1 VSFDST
7 MRSNLSVGLPIDLA
21 CYREGNLT
29 LDLEYH
35 ITQDDP
41 YFSQISRRWSE
52 GLRGVFA
59 SLPNPDW
66 LAPSDLSNGSGY

>member
-21 CYREGNLT
+21 CYDQNSLR
-29 LDLEYH
+29 LDRVQH
-35 ITQDDP
+35 ITQDDA
-41 YFSQISRRWSE
+41 YFSQISHRWSD

-59 SLPNPDW
+59 SLPDPEWLNDTTNPHTDF
-66 LAPSDLSNGSGY
+66 

>member
-1 VSFDST
+1 
-7 MRSNLSVGLPIDLA
+7 MRSNLSVGMPIDLA
-21 CYREGNLT
+21 CYLRDSFHLNIRQ
-29 LDLEYH
+29 H

-41 YFSQISRRWSE
+41 YFSQISHRWSD

-66 LAPSDLSNGSGY
+66 LADIDKMEKL